1 MVAFTTAL
9 WFIWNSRNKVRF
21 DGVVVH
27 ATNVFGM
34 IVGHIQASSCLVTGV
49 MHNSIL
55 NLRVLKCFGAS
66 CNPRNAPTVFE
77 VIWRPPPSGWVKVNT
92 DGAWRRGL
100 GVGGYGGVFRND
112 QRCFIGAFSSSLDI
126 PSSVAAVVMAVIK
139 AIELAWVRD
148 WNYVWLEVDSQILL
162 DLLCSPML
170 APCTTKKNSF
180 GFTS

>member
-27 ATNVFGM
+27 ATNVSGM
-34 IVGHIQASSCLVTGV
+34 IVGHIQASSRLVTGV

-55 NLRVLKCFGAS
+55 DLRVLKCFGAS
-66 CNPRNAPTVFE
+66 CNPRSAPRVFE

-92 DGAWRRGL
+92 NGAWRRGL

-112 QRCFIGAFSSSLDI
+112 QGCFI
-126 PSSVAAVVMAVIK
+126 
-139 AIELAWVRD
+139 
-148 WNYVWLEVDSQILL
+148 
-162 DLLCSPML
+162 
-170 APCTTKKNSF
+170 
-180 GFTS
+180 